1 MKPEY
6 KKVDK
11 ITISISKVNNKLLE
25 KEDDKKSRIINK
37 LLTKYFKKKC
47 KKV

>member
-1 MKPEY
+1 MKLDNE
-6 KKVDK
+6 KVDK
-11 ITISISKVNNKLLE
+11 ITISISKENNRFLR

-37 LLTKYFKKKC
+37 LLTKYFKKKY

>member
-1 MKPEY
+1 MKPEH

-11 ITISISKVNNKLLE
+11 ITISISKENNNFLE

-37 LLTKYFKKKC
+37 LLTKYFKKKY
-47 KKV
+47 KIV